1 MEQHFNAKEKIYYDF
16 IMEFANTYGYP
27 PTVRDIQQG
36 LSVKSTS
43 TVQSYISRLKEK
55 GYLNHS
61 DRKSRSIRVV
71 DPTPAQRDVAH
82 IPVVGT
88 VAAGVPILAAQN
100 IEDYIDVPLTRRSL
114 RSSDLF
120 ALKVKGESMI
130 GVGIMDGDIIVVRKE
145 HVAQNGEIV
154 VALVG
159 DEATVKTYY
168 KENGHFR
175 LQPENPTMAPI
186 IVKDELVILGKVVSV
201 HRFF

>member
-1 MEQHFNAKEKIYYDF
+1 MEQLNHKEKIYYDF
-16 IMEFANTYGYP
+16 IMEFSNTYGYP

-36 LSVKSTS
+36 LAVKSTS
-43 TVQSYISRLKEK
+43 TVQSYIARLKEK

-71 DPTPAQRDVAH
+71 DPTPVQRDVVH
-82 IPVVGT
+82 IPIVGT
-88 VAAGVPILAAQN
+88 VAAGTPILAAQN
-100 IEDYIDVPLTRRSL
+100 IEDYIDLPITRRAL

-145 HVAQNGEIV
+145 NVAQNGEIV

-168 KENGHFR
+168 RENFFR
-175 LQPENPTMAPI
+175 ITRENKKRLPSPKLPQLPQPSNRA
-186 IVKDELVILGKVVSV
+186 D
-201 HRFF
+201 

>member
-1 MEQHFNAKEKIYYDF
+1 MEQLTAKEKELYEF
-16 IMEFANTYGYP
+16 IIEFSNTYSYP

-36 LSVKSTS
+36 LNIKSTS
-43 TVQSYISRLKEK
+43 TVHSYIERLKEK

-61 DRKSRSIRVV
+61 DRKSRSIRAV
-71 DPTPAQRDVAH
+71 DPTPAKRDVAH
-82 IPVVGT
+82 IPIVGT

-100 IEDYIDVPLTRRSL
+100 IEDYIDLPLTRRSL

-120 ALKVKGESMI
+120 ALRVKGESMI

-145 HVAQNGEIV
+145 NVAQNGEIV

-186 IVKDELVILGKVVSV
+186 IVENELVILGKVVSV

>member
-1 MEQHFNAKEKIYYDF
+1 MEQLNHKEKIYYDF
-16 IMEFANTYGYP
+16 IMEFSNTYGYP

-36 LSVKSTS
+36 LAVKSTS
-43 TVQSYISRLKEK
+43 TVQSYIARLKEK

-71 DPTPAQRDVAH
+71 DPTPVQRDVVH
-82 IPVVGT
+82 IPIVGT
-88 VAAGVPILAAQN
+88 VAAGTPILAAQN
-100 IEDYIDVPLTRRSL
+100 IEDYIDLPITRRAL

-145 HVAQNGEIV
+145 NVAQNGEIV

-168 KENGHFR
+168 RENGHFR

-186 IVKDELVILGKVVSV
+186 IVEDELIILGKVVSV